1 MKEVRLGIIGVNG
14 RGRLW
19 QYWHHPDE
27 GVTVAAGADTSQDS
41 IDKFLARCNPDAF
54 VTKDYREL
62 LTRDD
67 LDGIV
72 VATPDYL
79 HGEMVVAA
87 LDAGKFVYCEKP
99 LAVTVEECHAIRDA
113 SERHPGKLM
122 IGFNMRY
129 MPFVRKMKEL
139 VDAGEIGEIKA
150 VWVRH
155 FVGMGSIYYF
165 HDWHAD
171 KKNVGSLLLQ
181 KGSHD
186 IDVIHFITGH
196 HSVKASAFGGLE
208 MFGGDKDNKL
218 ACPDCELKDTCIES
232 QMPAMNV
239 DAKPERKY
247 CVYRKEVNVPDNYTC
262 MFQLDNGVP
271 VSYNECHFTPDYHR
285 NYTFIGTKGRIE
297 NSEIE
302 STVKLWKRGHGR
314 NDQPV
319 AVYDML
325 NGLTRDQLEIGHG
338 GADPQICAEFVRLI
352 RGEISEPSVPPEAGW
367 NAALAGLAAQ
377 YSLEHGGMVGDV
389 K

>member
-1 MKEVRLGIIGVNG
+1 MKQIKLGIIGVNG
-14 RGRLW
+14 RGCLW
-19 QYWHHPDE
+19 QYWHKPE
-27 GVTVAAGADTSQDS
+27 KGVTVAAGADISRDS
-41 IDKFLARCNPDAF
+41 IDKFLSRCNPNAF
-54 VTKDYREL
+54 VTKDYRDL
-62 LTRDD
+62 LIRDD

-72 VATPDYL
+72 VAAPDYL

-87 LDAGKFVYCEKP
+87 LESGKFVYCEKP
-99 LAVTVEECHAIRDA
+99 LAVTVEECHAIRKA

-165 HDWHAD
+165 HDWHAN

-196 HSVKASAFGGLE
+196 RIVKAAAFGGLE
-208 MFGGDKDNKL
+208 MFGGDRDNKL

-232 QMPAMNV
+232 QMPAMNY
-239 DAKPERKY
+239 DEKPERKY
-247 CVYRKEVNVPDNYTC
+247 CAYRREINVPDNYAC
-262 MFQLDNGVP
+262 LFQLDNGVP
-271 VSYNECHFTPDYHR
+271 VTYNECHFTPDYHR
-285 NYTFIGTKGRIE
+285 NYTFIGTEGRIE

-314 NDQPV
+314 NDQPT
-319 AVYDML
+319 AVFDML

-338 GADPQICAEFVRLI
+338 GADPQICAEFIRLI
-352 RGEISEPSVPPEAGW
+352 RGEIAEPSVPPEAGW
-367 NAALAGLAAQ
+367 NAALAGLGAQ
-377 YSLEHGGMVGDV
+377 YSLEHGGMVV
-389 K
+389 EIK

>member
-1 MKEVRLGIIGVNG
+1 MKQVNLGLIGLNG
-14 RGRLW
+14 RGQLW
-19 QYWHHPDE
+19 QYWSQIE
-27 GVTVAAGADTSQDS
+27 GVKIVAGADISQFA
-41 IDKFLARCNPDAF
+41 IDKFLAKCAPDAF

-62 LTRDD
+62 LVRDD
-67 LDGIV
+67 IDGIV
-72 VATPDYL
+72 VATPDYC
-79 HGEMVVAA
+79 HAEHVIAA

-99 LAVTVEECHAIRDA
+99 LAVTVKECDDILAA
-113 SERHPGKLM
+113 SKRHPGKLM

-139 VDAGEIGEIKA
+139 VDNGEIGEIKA

-165 HDWHAD
+165 HDWHA
-171 KKNVGSLLLQ
+171 KKRNVGSLLLQ

-186 IDVIHFITGH
+186 IDVIHYITGH
-196 HSVKASAFGGLE
+196 HTVKASAFGGLE
-208 MFGGDKDNKL
+208 MFGGDKENTL

-232 QMPAMNV
+232 QMPAMNY
-239 DAKPERKY
+239 DGKPERKY
-247 CVYRKEVNVPDNYTC
+247 CAYRKEIDVPDNYTC
-262 MFQLDNGVP
+262 MFLLDNGVP

-314 NDQPV
+314 HDEPV
-319 AVYDML
+319 EVFDML
-325 NGLTRDQLEIGHG
+325 NALTREQLEIGHG
-338 GADPQICAEFVRLI
+338 GADPKICNDFIRLI
-352 RGEISEPSVPPEAGW
+352 RGEITEPPVPVEAGRY
-367 NAALAGLAAQ
+367 AAVAGLAAQ
-377 YSLEHGGMVGDV
+377 YSLEHGGIAVDV